1 METQV
6 DGRKKKKKAS
16 HKEMMTLENITSTLE
31 ILMG

>member
-6 DGRKKKKKAS
+6 DEKKKKAS
-16 HKEMMTLENITSTLE
+16 HKEMVTLENITSTLE